1 MQVFVV
7 PLLDVRPQNGLQPI
21 RRRGSVAPIVNR
33 ALRCSRPLHNLRGS
47 PLQNKLGPAHG
58 WTVKEKCGIRN
69 FILDTVRNP
78 HKDTRMSNTNQLTAR
93 LSEMSNEQ
101 LADVAAIMNIN
112 YTPESDLILESAMAI
127 LEERMEESDFIRFC
141 EKLAA

>member
-1 MQVFVV
+1 
-7 PLLDVRPQNGLQPI
+7 
-21 RRRGSVAPIVNR
+21 
-33 ALRCSRPLHNLRGS
+33 
-47 PLQNKLGPAHG
+47 
-58 WTVKEKCGIRN
+58 
-69 FILDTVRNP
+69 
-78 HKDTRMSNTNQLTAR
+78 MSNTNHIAVR

-101 LADVAAIMNIN
+101 LADIAAIMNIN

>member
-1 MQVFVV
+1 M
-7 PLLDVRPQNGLQPI
+7 
-21 RRRGSVAPIVNR
+21 
-33 ALRCSRPLHNLRGS
+33 
-47 PLQNKLGPAHG
+47 
-58 WTVKEKCGIRN
+58 
-69 FILDTVRNP
+69 
-78 HKDTRMSNTNQLTAR
+78 RMSNTNHIAVR

-101 LADVAAIMNIN
+101 LADIAAIMNIN